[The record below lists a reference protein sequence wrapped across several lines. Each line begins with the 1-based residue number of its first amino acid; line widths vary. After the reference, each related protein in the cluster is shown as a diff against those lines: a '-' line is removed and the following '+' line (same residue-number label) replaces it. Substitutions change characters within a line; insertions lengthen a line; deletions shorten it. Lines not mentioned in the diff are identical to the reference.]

1 MHFYVKQSTNST
13 YIAGRSARNCLLAKT
28 AALILVLLLIGPV
41 VGVAQTI
48 WTDGTGDW
56 FVGTN
61 WSAGVPNS
69 GTQTQINNDGTAQI
83 ITTGAVAQ
91 SILLGFDVPDIGN
104 LSTSGSGAL
113 TVSADLAVGY
123 GGSGTLSIT
132 NGADVSDLS
141 DEVGYTIHSETGVN
155 GTATVDGAGS
165 TWTHSFELYVGYGT
179 GTLNITNGGTVSD
192 QFGYLGYFPE
202 FPGHSIGIA
211 TVDGIGST
219 WTNSADLSVGR
230 SGTGVLHITNGGSVT
245 NGTGLPWL

>member
-1 MHFYVKQSTNST
+1 
-13 YIAGRSARNCLLAKT
+13 CPLAKT
-28 AALILVLLLIGPV
+28 AALIMALSLIVPAIGM
-41 VGVAQTI
+41 AQTI

-56 FVGTN
+56 FLGTN

-69 GTQTQINNDGTAQI
+69 GIQAQINNNGTAQI
-83 ITTGAVAQ
+83 MASGAVAQ
-91 SILLGFDVPDIGN
+91 SILLGFDVSDLGN
-104 LSTSGSGAL
+104 LSTSGSGAV

-123 GGSGTLSIT
+123 GGTGTLSIT

-141 DEVGYTIHSETGVN
+141 GEVGYTIHSETGVH

-179 GTLNITNGGTVSD
+179 GTLNITNGATVSD

-202 FPGHSIGIA
+202 FPGHSSGTV
-211 TVDGIGST
+211 TVDGTGST

-230 SGTGVLHITNGGSVT
+230 SGTGVLNITNG
-245 NGTGLPWL
+245 